1 MNSNQAEE
9 LKGNILVVDDIP
21 DNLRLIS
28 SMLTEQG
35 YKVRKVINGPM
46 ALRTARISPPDLIL
60 LDINMPDMDGYQ
72 VCQRL
77 KTCEQTREIP
87 VIFIS
92 AFNES
97 WDRVKAFQVGG
108 VDYISKPFNWEEVL
122 VRINNQLTLRQLQK
136 QLKEQNALLQKELQ
150 EHQQAE
156 ETIRLLLTITQAISQ
171 APDFQTALAVMLS
184 KVCEVTGWHYGEAWT
199 VTADG
204 TALQCSPSWY
214 CKRRGMDQEVI
225 AAFEE
230 LRQYS
235 EALIFLPDDELPGR
249 VWRKGEPEWL
259 ADLTNE
265 PNDIFLRVQLAR
277 NCGLKAGF
285 SVPIVVPPTL
295 VAQPQEQGQVL
306 AVLVFY
312 MLESRPQDARS
323 VELVSAVAAQ
333 LGAVMQQKQA
343 AAELRA
349 LFAAMNDVVSVLDA
363 QGCYLKIAPTNPS
376 KLYKPEK
383 ELIGKSLYEVFER
396 SQAETFLHHIRQSL
410 KSKQK
415 VDFEYYLTIEGQKV
429 WFYSTVSPISDDAVL
444 WVARD
449 VTDRKL
455 AEEAFAEKE
464 RYLRLVLNNIP
475 QQVFWKDT
483 NSVFLGCNKNW
494 AEAAGLE
501 SPEAVVGLTDYE
513 LLPSRE
519 IADLYRAQDR
529 KVMETNEQDLHLI
542 ETKQKLP
549 PGGKKVWLDINRIPI
564 HDSKGQVIGILG
576 VLEDI
581 TLRKQ
586 AEEALQIE
594 QEKSDRLLL
603 NILPRPIAQ
612 KLKQDQDSLA
622 EHFGEVTILFADIVG
637 FTPFSA
643 RVNALELVS
652 LLNQI
657 FSTFDQLTDQHGLE
671 KIKTIGDSYMVAG
684 GLPVEKP
691 DHCRAIAQMAL
702 DMQKAIGRF
711 KADNGEPFQ
720 LRIGINTGPV
730 VAGVIGI
737 RKFSYDLWGDTVNV
751 ASRMEA
757 TALPGTI
764 QVTADSYERLKD
776 NFLLEKRGAIS
787 VKGKGE
793 MLTYWLKGL
802 GEAGGDG
809 EDTETRG

>member
-1 MNSNQAEE
+1 MNSNQAEAP
-9 LKGNILVVDDIP
+9 KGNILVVDDIP

-28 SMLTEQG
+28 TVLSERG
-35 YKVRKVINGPM
+35 HKVRKVIDGQM
-46 ALRTARISPPDLIL
+46 ALRTARIAPPDLIL
-60 LDINMPDMDGYQ
+60 LDINMPDMDGYE

-77 KTCEQTREIP
+77 KTYEQTREIP

-92 AFNES
+92 ALNES

-122 VRINNQLTLRQLQK
+122 ARINNQLTLRQLQK
-136 QLKEQNALLQKELQ
+136 QLKEQNAILQQELQ
-150 EHQQAE
+150 EHEQAE
-156 ETIRLLLTITQAISQ
+156 EKIQLLLTITQAINQ
-171 APDFQTALAVMLS
+171 APDFQTALAVVLS

-199 VTADG
+199 LTADG

-214 CKRRGMDQEVI
+214 CKRRDTNQEVI
-225 AAFEE
+225 AALEE
-230 LRQYS
+230 FRQYS

-249 VWRKGEPEWL
+249 VWRKGQPEWL
-259 ADLTNE
+259 ADLTTE
-265 PNDIFLRVQLAR
+265 PNDTFLRSQLAR
-277 NCGLKAGF
+277 KCGLQAGF
-285 SVPIVVPPTL
+285 AVPIVVPPTL
-295 VAQPQEQGQVL
+295 VAHPQEQGQVL

-312 MLESRPQDARS
+312 ILESRQQDGRL
-323 VELVSAVAAQ
+323 VDLVSTVAAQ

-363 QGCYLKIAPTNPS
+363 QGCYLKIAPTNPN

-383 ELIGKSLYEVFER
+383 ELIGKTLHEVFER
-396 SQAETFLHHIRQSL
+396 SQADTFLQYIWQSL

-415 VDFEYYLTIEGQKV
+415 VDVEYSLTIKGQEV
-429 WFYSTVSPISDDAVL
+429 WFYSTISPISDDSVL

-464 RYLRLVLNNIP
+464 RYLRLVLDNIP
-475 QQVFWKDT
+475 QQIFWKDT

-501 SPEAVVGLTDYE
+501 SPEAVVGLTDYD
-513 LLPSRE
+513 LLPERE

-529 KVMETNEQDLHLI
+529 KVMDANKQELHII
-542 ETKQKLP
+542 ETKKKLP

-564 HDSKGQVIGILG
+564 HDSKDKVIGILG

-586 AEEALQIE
+586 AEEALQVE
-594 QEKSDRLLL
+594 QEKSERLLL
-603 NILPRPIAQ
+603 NILPRPIAE
-612 KLKQDQDSLA
+612 KLKQDQEGLA
-622 EHFGEVTILFADIVG
+622 EHFSEVTILFADIVG

-643 RVNALELVS
+643 RVSALELVS
-652 LLNQI
+652 LLNQV

-671 KIKTIGDSYMVAG
+671 KIKTIGDSYMVVG

-702 DMQKAIGRF
+702 DMQKTISDFR
-711 KADNGEPFQ
+711 ADNGEQFQ
-720 LRIGINTGPV
+720 LRIGINTGAV

-764 QVTADSYERLKD
+764 QVTADSYERLKE
-776 NFLLEKRGAIS
+776 NFLFEERGAIS

-793 MLTYWLKGL
+793 MLTYWLKGSR
-802 GEAGGDG
+802 E
-809 EDTETRG
+809 